1 MAYRG
6 LERERVVQ
14 LPSTN
19 LRQYLQS
26 TGWDRFRELPER
38 VAGEIAVFRRTVAG
52 EEQEVVVPIR
62 YDEEKYYFRRM
73 AEAVSDLANY
83 EARDAREVLD
93 DLSTGTDDVVQFH
106 VDDPSVADGTILIED
121 GLNLFEGAKRAVLA
135 SACAVV
141 EPLPYYPRLRR
152 ATASEFIKACRMS
165 SDRGSFIARVIC
177 PLDAVDSEGE
187 TAQLTIDEVGD
198 LAQSVPFTRQVTLS
212 LMRALDAL
220 VSSTDRDTTE
230 ELFEMPTKH
239 RISANLC
246 DALLEMQPSGR
257 TSTLTIGTHW
267 AISAR
272 SKSPAPSAV
281 ALKSEHFA
289 VVEQLANRLR
299 PQREPENSSFVGS
312 VDELSGSPGAD
323 GRAEGRVTLRLQDG
337 DDLITA
343 HVELDTRDYN
353 TAAQAHLNNR
363 PIEIWGTLRRRARI
377 HKFVRYERIEVLDSA
392 SQRSSEA

>member
-14 LPSTN
+14 LPSNN
-19 LRQYLQS
+19 LRQYLRS
-26 TGWDRFRELPER
+26 TGWDRFKELPER
-38 VAGEIAVFRRTVAG
+38 VAGEIAVFRRSVAG

-62 YDEEKYYFRRM
+62 CDEEKYYFRRM

-83 EARDAREVLD
+83 EARDAKEVLD

-121 GLNLFEGAKRAVLA
+121 GLNLFGGAKRAVLA
-135 SACAVV
+135 SACSVV

-177 PLDAVDSEGE
+177 PLDAVDSEAE
-187 TAQLTIDEVGD
+187 TSQLTLDEVGD
-198 LAQSVPFTRQVTLS
+198 LAQDVPFTRQVTLS

-220 VSSTDRDTTE
+220 VARTDRDTTE
-230 ELFEMPTKH
+230 ELFEKPEKH

-246 DALLEMQPSGR
+246 DALLEMQLTGR

-267 AISAR
+267 ATSAR
-272 SKSPAPSAV
+272 PKSPTPSSV
-281 ALKSEHFA
+281 ALRSEHFA
-289 VVEQLANRLR
+289 VVEKLANNLR
-299 PQREPENSSFVGS
+299 PQREPEDSSFVGT

-343 HVELDTRDYN
+343 HVELDTKDYI
-353 TAAQAHLNNR
+353 TAAQAHLNSR

-377 HKFVRYERIEVLDSA
+377 HKFTRYERFEVLDTRAA
-392 SQRSSEA
+392 SVGGL